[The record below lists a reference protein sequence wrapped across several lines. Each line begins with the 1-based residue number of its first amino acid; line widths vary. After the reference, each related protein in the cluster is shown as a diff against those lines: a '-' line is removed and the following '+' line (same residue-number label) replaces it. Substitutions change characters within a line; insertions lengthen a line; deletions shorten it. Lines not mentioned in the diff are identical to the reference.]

1 MTGDFNMKPTRSRKV
16 SASRVQA
23 ASKKKK
29 SAKSMTPPQ
38 KDFMARLHHLRS
50 TASDVARSYLSNL
63 EHDILEIMDVV
74 AGRRDADGKKKR
86 IKSDAL
92 EQMIEA
98 LDKLSIRPE
107 KGRRKDLKKIEGAV
121 DAITRRIFKK
131 RK

>member
-1 MTGDFNMKPTRSRKV
+1 MKPTRSRKA

-23 ASKKKK
+23 ASRKKK
-29 SAKSMTPPQ
+29 SAKTMTPPQ

-50 TASDVARSYLSNL
+50 TASDVTRSYLSNL

-86 IKSDAL
+86 IKSDVL
-92 EQMIEA
+92 EQMIES
-98 LDKLSIRPE
+98 LDKLSIKPE

-121 DAITRRIFKK
+121 ETLARKVLK